1 MMRHLEA
8 LSRVGVLWAVCALWA
23 PALQAHNF
31 WIELSTFTPAASQRV
46 ILRLRVGQELKGDP
60 VPRDP
65 NLIKRFVMVGPAGEA
80 PIPGVPNT
88 EPAGF
93 PVFPAAGLYT
103 VVYDS
108 SRYAV
113 ALDAVKFE
121 SYLKEEGLERIVALR
136 ARQEKSAAAAKE
148 VFSRCAKALVA
159 VGGASATTGPGYDR
173 VLGQRLELVAEKNPY
188 ALAGGGELPV
198 RLLYEGKPLAGALVM
213 ALQRD
218 RPDNL
223 PGKVTARTDAKGRVT
238 LKLDRPGFWLIKAV
252 NMIPAPPDAG
262 ADWESFW
269 ASLTFTLPAR

>member
-8 LSRVGVLWAVCALWA
+8 LGRVGLLWAVCALWA

-31 WIELSTFTPAASQRV
+31 WIELSTFTPAAGQRV
-46 ILRLRVGQELKGDP
+46 VLRLRVGQELKGDP

-65 NLIKRFVMVGPAGEA
+65 SLIKRFVMVGPAGEA

-93 PVFPAAGLYT
+93 PVFPSPGLYT

-113 ALDAVKFE
+113 ALDAAKFE
-121 SYLKEEGLERIVALR
+121 AYLKEEGLEKIAALR
-136 ARQEKSAAAAKE
+136 ARQGKSAAAARE

-159 VGGASATTGPGYDR
+159 VGGPPPSSPGYDR
-173 VLGQRLELVAEKNPY
+173 VLGQRLELVAEKDPY
-188 ALAGGGELPV
+188 SLAGGGELPV

-223 PGKVTARTDAKGRVT
+223 PSKVTARTDARGRVT
-238 LKLDRPGFWLIKAV
+238 LKLDRPGFWLVKAV

-269 ASLTFTLPAR
+269 AALTFTLPAR